1 MEHTGLSRTTLGAR
15 LKELVNQKLVIEAEA
30 GPSTGGRP
38 PTGFVFNAG
47 AGVVLAID
55 AGVSRSSVAVFDLA
69 GESLAEYAETRPVG
83 PDPTDLLA
91 WAGDRLEAMLAE
103 TGRGPDDVRA
113 VGVALPG
120 SVDFSTGRPVSPMLM

>member
-1 MEHTGLSRTTLGAR
+1 MEQTGLSRTTLGAR
-15 LKELVNQKLVIEAEA
+15 LKELVRQKLVIEAEA

-55 AGVSRSSVAVFDLA
+55 AGVGRSSVPVFDRA
-69 GESLAEYAETRPVG
+69 GESRAESAEPRPVG
-83 PDPTDLLA
+83 TAPPDRLA

-103 TGRGPDDVRA
+103 TGRGPD
-113 VGVALPG
+113 
-120 SVDFSTGRPVSPMLM
+120 